1 MSFQSVPDSG
11 AVSPERMMR
20 EMPDTAEIQSVADA
34 FRQLGDSTRLRIF
47 WVLCHLEASVSGLA
61 ELVGMTSP
69 AVSHHLRL
77 LKNAGLVESTRS
89 GKEMLYRA
97 ADNELAREQHHTVER
112 LEALT
117 CPEEELR

>member
-1 MSFQSVPDSG
+1 M
-11 AVSPERMMR
+11 
-20 EMPDTAEIQSVADA
+20 
-34 FRQLGDSTRLRIF
+34 
-47 WVLCHLEASVSGLA
+47 LCHLEASVSGLA

-97 ADNELAREQHHTVER
+97 ADTELARVLHHTVER
-112 LEALT
+112 LAAIT
-117 CPEEELR
+117 CPEEEAR